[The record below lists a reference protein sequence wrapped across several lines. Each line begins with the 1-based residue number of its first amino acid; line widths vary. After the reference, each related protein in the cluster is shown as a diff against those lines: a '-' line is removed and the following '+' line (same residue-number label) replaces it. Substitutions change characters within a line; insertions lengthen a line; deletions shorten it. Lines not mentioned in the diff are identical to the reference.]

1 MLLCGQIEHTKDGWK
16 TEEADGPGDPIGP
29 TYSAFRVAAGA
40 QLAREFPG
48 ADVVASGASFLPG
61 SPSVACVV
69 QSELE
74 QLGVGRSRILLL
86 EDTRKTY
93 QELKELAVLMERGYD
108 EAIIV
113 SNEWHLPRVKAM
125 LKHVPV
131 PRVRLL
137 SAEEV
142 LLTHDAEAWRGRI
155 GRMRA
160 DPRIAERIA
169 LEKKGVEDLEA
180 GRYHFR

>member
-108 EAIIV
+108 EAIII
-113 SNEWHLPRVKAM
+113 SNEWHLPRVEAM
-125 LKHVPV
+125 LTYFPV
-131 PRVRLL
+131 PRARLL

-142 LLTHDAEAWRGRI
+142 LLAHDAETWRGRI

-169 LEKKGVEDLEA
+169 FEKKGLEDLKA
-180 GRYHFR
+180 GRYHFS